1 MPDREIVAAL
11 VAGDPSGLEAAYDR
25 YARSLYPLL
34 G

>member
-1 MPDREIVAAL
+1 MFDREIVAAI

-25 YARSLYPLL
+25 YAPGLYQLL